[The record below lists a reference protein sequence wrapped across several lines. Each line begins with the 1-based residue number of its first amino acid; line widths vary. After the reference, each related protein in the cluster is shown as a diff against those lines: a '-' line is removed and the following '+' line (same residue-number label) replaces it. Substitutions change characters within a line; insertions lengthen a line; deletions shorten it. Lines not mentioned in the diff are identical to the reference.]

1 MSSKNLLKGTL
12 ILLIMFNLF
21 NVLNFIFQFSMARLL
36 SLADYGIMSALFA
49 IVYLSVGFTESIQ
62 TILTKFTTQEEN
74 KGKLHDIIKKALQKT
89 IQLGI
94 LVYLIFLIIAIPLST
109 TLNIPYFLLA
119 LTGLFIVISFV
130 IPVTRGALQGRKRF
144 TALGWNMIFE
154 GVIKLALAIALV
166 WIGWRVYGA
175 MLATV
180 AALAAAFLFTFVP
193 LRDITRT
200 KTKSVQ
206 LKDLTNYTTPVF
218 LITFIVL
225 TFYSID
231 VLIAKAVFPDE
242 LAGTYAMASLL
253 AKTIFIGTLPISKA
267 MFPLTAGKKKS
278 RSESPQKLFTH
289 ALALLGLCIAIALA
303 LFYFLADW
311 IIRIFAGRVLP
322 EAAAVLPLI
331 AIAISLISI
340 SNLVILYKLSRGQ
353 TRGYKNFIL
362 LLIVEVFL
370 LIHFSSS
377 LLIFSLAF
385 ILASAI
391 FLWASIMLLRR

>member
-1 MSSKNLLKGTL
+1 
-12 ILLIMFNLF
+12 
-21 NVLNFIFQFSMARLL
+21 
-36 SLADYGIMSALFA
+36 
-49 IVYLSVGFTESIQ
+49 
-62 TILTKFTTQEEN
+62 
-74 KGKLHDIIKKALQKT
+74 
-89 IQLGI
+89 
-94 LVYLIFLIIAIPLST
+94 
-109 TLNIPYFLLA
+109 
-119 LTGLFIVISFV
+119 
-130 IPVTRGALQGRKRF
+130 
-144 TALGWNMIFE
+144 
-154 GVIKLALAIALV
+154 
-166 WIGWRVYGA
+166 